1 MSEKTLVALSPFL
14 GGKSLAKKRAK
25 IAMFF
30 ILARKIAILPWLC
43 FFFSTK
49 NCYFTTP
56 IVLF

>member
-30 ILARKIAILPWLC
+30 ILARRIAILPRRL
-43 FFFSTK
+43 
-49 NCYFTTP
+49 CYFSKNDFFTFR
-56 IVLF
+56 LLK